1 MRKPDSIRC
10 FIAIEI
16 PKKIQNI
23 ILEIQ
28 RTLQAKIPGATWTKS
43 GNHHLTLKF
52 LGNVEQDQITSIKD
66 VLSKIAEK
74 SGQFNIEIGGLGV
87 FPDRKRPR
95 VLWLGLTK
103 GKPKITAL
111 SESINK
117 GMEELHYPI
126 DTRFH
131 PHLTLARFKKQVSIQ
146 NGSEL
151 FNEFE
156 TLTNS
161 GFMIDEFVLVKSE
174 LHPKGAIY
182 TPINTFKLC

>member
-23 ILEIQ
+23 IMEIQ

-52 LGNVEQDQITSIKD
+52 LGNVEQDQITRIND
-66 VLSKIAEK
+66 VLSRIAEK

-87 FPDRKRPR
+87 FPDWKRPR

-103 GKPKITAL
+103 GKPKVTAL

-117 GMEELHYPI
+117 DLENLHYPI
-126 DTRFH
+126 DNRFH
-131 PHLTLARFKKQVSIQ
+131 PHLTLARFKKQVNIQ

-151 FNEFE
+151 FNKFE

-161 GFMIDEFVLVKSE
+161 GFMIDEFALVKSE